1 MGRKRPI
8 REYIEQGFEP
18 ESGMPIK
25 VSLLQWKLGRKA
37 KQEPSFRFY
46 ALYDRIF
53 RMDVLETAYARC
65 RANRG
70 SEGVDGV
77 TFADIEE
84 AGLDVF
90 LRKLQGELKTGTY
103 KPSPVRRVYIPKP
116 NGELRPLGIPVI
128 RDRVAQMATCLIL
141 TPIFEVDFEDCSYGY
156 RPRRKPHDALD
167 AIRASIKDG
176 YREVYDADLSSYFD
190 TIEHTDLL
198 TRVERRVA
206 DRSVLRLIRLWLRVA
221 VVEEDKRGRKRM
233 TKPKAG
239 TPQGGVISPLLAN
252 IYLHDFDHNF
262 HATDGPGESGAYRL
276 VRYADDFVILG
287 RRITPKVVR
296 WVEDQLET
304 RLRLQINREKTS
316 IVHVGR
322 GDSLDFLGFTFRYHD
337 DLKGRPWQYLNVYP
351 SKKAMSRARVRI
363 RELTA
368 CSYKR
373 SLSDAVADMNRYL
386 GGWSE
391 YFGWGYPRAAFRDM
405 NYFVRERYRCFLRNR
420 SQRRSRPFRK
430 GETHYAGLQ
439 RYGLR
444 YL

>member
-1 MGRKRPI
+1 MGRKRSI
-8 REYIEQGFEP
+8 RECIEQGFEP

-70 SEGVDGV
+70 SAGVDGV

-90 LRKLQGELKTGTY
+90 LLKLQEELKTGTY
-103 KPSPVRRVYIPKP
+103 RPTPVRRVYIPKP
-116 NGELRPLGIPVI
+116 DGKLRPLGIPVI
-128 RDRVAQMATCLIL
+128 RDRVVQMATCLIL
-141 TPIFEVDFEDCSYGY
+141 TPIFEADFEDCSHGF
-156 RPRRKPHDALD
+156 RPGRKAHDALD
-167 AIRASIKDG
+167 AIRASIKSG

-190 TIEHTDLL
+190 TIEHAELL
-198 TRVERRVA
+198 NRIERRVA
-206 DRSVLRLIRLWLRVA
+206 DRSVLRLIRMWLRVA
-221 VVEEDKRGRKRM
+221 VVEEDNRGKKRF

-262 HATDGPGESGAYRL
+262 HATDGPGALGSYRL

-287 RRITPKVVR
+287 RRITPRVVR
-296 WVEDQLET
+296 WIEDQLET
-304 RLRLQINREKTS
+304 RLRLQINRDKTS
-316 IVHVGR
+316 IVHLGR
-322 GDSLDFLGFTFRYHD
+322 GNSLDFLGFTFCYHKS
-337 DLKGRPWQYLNVYP
+337 LHGYSGKYLNVFP
-351 SKKAMSRARVRI
+351 SKKSVSRARDRI

-373 SLSDAVADMNRYL
+373 SLSEAVADMNRYL

-391 YFGWGYPRAAFRDM
+391 YFRWGYPRSAFRDI
-405 NYFVRERYRCFLRNR
+405 NYFVRERYRCFFRNR
-420 SQRRSRPFRK
+420 SQRRCRPFRK
-430 GETHYAGLQ
+430 GETHYAGLK
-439 RYGLR
+439 RYGLL